1 MTRQPHDQFAKQ
13 YLKELLEPLGTVE
26 ISREIPGETLQID
39 LMFDPSPEPVNSQP
53 SLGLLAQLASKP
65 CLLEPYRNCPSNPE
79 IRNCILKLF
88 HVHAE
93 LHRQAKREDPP
104 VEEQQLP
111 QLWIL
116 TPTASKRL
124 LKELGANPDSEYQYR
139 GVYRLPPINQ
149 TGIIAINQ
157 LPELPETLWLRM
169 LGKGGTQKRAIEQVL
184 ELPRADPQRRNILEL
199 VGIWRINV
207 ETKIELEPE
216 ERELIMELSP
226 AYLKW
231 REDTLQE
238 GIRQGLERGVQQG
251 LQEGIQQGLE
261 QGVQQGLEQGVQQ
274 GLEQG
279 VQQGL
284 EQGVQQGQR
293 SLIEALLRTRF
304 GQLDEALL
312 AIIDSLL
319 ALSPDEFMPLCLNAS
334 REELLERFG
343 PNSLEP

>member
-39 LMFDPSPEPVNSQP
+39 LIFDPSPEPVNNPP

-65 CLLEPYRNCPSNPE
+65 CLLEPYRNCPSNSE

-93 LHRQAKREDPP
+93 LHRQDRTLD
-104 VEEQQLP
+104 EQRLP

-124 LKELGANPDSEYQYR
+124 LKELGANPDSEYPYT

-149 TGIIAINQ
+149 TGIIAINK
-157 LPELPETLWLRM
+157 LPEIPETLWLRM

-184 ELPRADPQRRNILEL
+184 ELPREDPQRRNILEL

-238 GIRQGLERGVQQG
+238 GIQQGLERGVQQG
-251 LQEGIQQGLE
+251 I
-261 QGVQQGLEQGVQQ
+261 QQGLEQGVQQ

-334 REELLERFG
+334 REELLEQFG